1 MQRRL
6 RGCLGCSFRGRP
18 DCVPQPRPDFLHLV
32 TDSRPCLCLPHFQ
45 PEPHFAYSGPPEET
59 EKAEAPLGW
68 AAAERSLELPQP
80 CLATERPEAPGSGP
94 FFWGQHLAA
103 PACLQEAGVMGLE
116 LWRGWW
122 GKGLMEEGADGGR
135 GWCRWGLAV
144 SCLA

>member
-1 MQRRL
+1 MFHS
-6 RGCLGCSFRGRP
+6 RGQTSSTLSQTAAFASA
-18 DCVPQPRPDFLHLV
+18 
-32 TDSRPCLCLPHFQ
+32 SRTFSLSPTLLTQ
-45 PEPHFAYSGPPEET
+45 DPPEET